1 MINIKNK
8 ISIDRTNYIKGL
20 LIILII
26 IGHTKLLSTELRY
39 VLYSFHVI
47 IFFLL
52 PFLYINYKINLSN
65 VIKLL
70 KRVYIPFLIFYTFC
84 FFSFNLLFKHSSI
97 DFILY
102 LKGLIINNSEILD
115 NLIGIKAYWFFP
127 TYILIILLMM
137 IYNSININLQK
148 ILFLILLIL
157 HFFIPTVDR
166 DILIELPYNAYILF
180 YIFSLGI
187 ISRYFFNN
195 YNLEKINIF
204 IVTGIFLV
212 CAYIIYGTK
221 FDIALPL
228 IPNIISNPLLFLIHD
243 IFILCTLLL
252 LILLSKYNN
261 RIISGLGIISIAIY
275 TIHPIVIQL
284 LKLLI
289 TRSNILTELIIFLLT
304 LSITL
309 ITIFVMKKIKIYE
322 VIYPK

>member
-52 PFLYINYKINLSN
+52 PFLYINYKINFSN

-127 TYILIILLMM
+127 TYILIILLLM

-148 ILFLILLIL
+148 ILFLVLLIL

-204 IVTGIFLV
+204 LVTGIFLV

-221 FDIALPL
+221 FDIALPI
-228 IPNIISNPLLFLIHD
+228 IPSILNNPILFIVHD
-243 IFILCTLLL
+243 IFILITFI
-252 LILLSKYNN
+252 ILVKLSKYH
-261 RIISGLGIISIAIY
+261 IKLITTLGTISIAIY
-275 TIHPIVIQL
+275 TLHPIIIQIL
-284 LKLLI
+284 KKLLNSNGLI
-289 TRSNILTELIIFLLT
+289 TEFIVFILTLLLT
-304 LSITL
+304 LAIISI
-309 ITIFVMKKIKIYE
+309 MKKIKLYE
-322 VIYPK
+322 MVYPR